1 MMIIVAILSQSGV
14 FQWVGI
20 KASKISGGNLWKL
33 LLILCSFTAVVSM
46 FIDNVTTIL
55 LMVPVTVSVFKIFK
69 LSPIPFII
77 IAQALASNIGG
88 GAATLIGDTP
98 PKI

>member
-1 MMIIVAILSQSGV
+1 
-14 FQWVGI
+14 
-20 KASKISGGNLWKL
+20 
-33 LLILCSFTAVVSM
+33 M

-98 PKI
+98 AKI